1 MSPLL
6 RRRGRRPARHRT
18 PAQIARRNVLW
29 GTATL
34 LVAAVL
40 VFLVFGGGVP
50 GTAPKQLEVL
60 SKDAGV
66 LRVGQATKVR
76 VAGVDV
82 GTVSGLKPAKG
93 RPGFSVMTVDLTDEA
108 PVFRRDATVKIR
120 PRLFLEGN
128 FFLDINPGTPGAPA
142 LGDAPIPPGAVT
154 LHVAADEVFSAF
166 DAQTRA
172 NFKETLRAFGEGLEN
187 GGAQAF
193 NRLLRATPDALTDI
207 AKVSKS
213 ARGNQDGDLRTLVQE
228 LGGVLAN
235 LQEHE
240 DGLRGTIAD
249 GRDTFDTFAENQ
261 GDLRRTIASLDTTTR
276 RLMPPLARIID
287 ATPEARALIR
297 DARPLAR
304 RLPSFLD
311 VANPGLRSVQQLAE
325 SGDVQGL
332 TAELRPTL
340 VSISRMTGPLGTFA
354 DDIRPVAKCLT
365 DNILPILNGVV
376 PDGALTTNLKVYEEL
391 ADAFTGLAAST
402 QSFDANGP
410 WIRYLVGVGNSQAI
424 TTTDGGGA
432 RTALGDRATTG
443 STPLPVSAPPLR
455 PDVPCETQGVP
466 SLETRTKAFTGTQT
480 KAKVDKEQV
489 TGVLDRAL
497 NTVKTL
503 DPGGEGLKKL
513 EGQLRSLLGPETA
526 REAAGTPATTPTA
539 TTPTGAEAAAD
550 AAATAKGTARK
561 PATTPPATTTGASR

>member
-6 RRRGRRPARHRT
+6 RRRRRRAVRHRT
-18 PAQIARRNVLW
+18 PKQIVRRNVLW

-40 VFLVFGGGVP
+40 VFLVFGGGIP
-50 GTAPKQLEVL
+50 GTGPKQLEVL
-60 SKDAGV
+60 TKDAGV

-93 RPGFSVMTVDLTDEA
+93 RPGFSVITVDLTEEA

-128 FFLDINPGTPGAPA
+128 FFLDISPGTPGAPA
-142 LGDAPIPPGAVT
+142 LGSAPIPPGAVT

-166 DAQTRA
+166 DSQTRT
-172 NFKETLRAFGEGLEN
+172 NFKETLRAFGEGLEG

-235 LQEHE
+235 LQERE

-249 GRDTFDTFAENQ
+249 GRDTFDTLAENQ
-261 GDLRRTIASLDTTTR
+261 QDLRRTIVSLDTTTR
-276 RLMPPLARIID
+276 RLMPQLTRIID

-311 VANPGLRSVQQLAE
+311 IANPGLRSVQQLAE

-340 VSISRMTGPLGTFA
+340 ASISRMTGPLGTFS

-365 DNILPILNGVV
+365 DNILPVLNSVV
-376 PDGALTTNLKVYEEL
+376 PDGALSTNLKAYEEL
-391 ADAFTGLAAST
+391 ADTFTGLGASV
-402 QSFDANGP
+402 QNFDASGP
-410 WIRYLVGVGNSQAI
+410 WVRYLIGLNNSEAL
-424 TTTDGGGA
+424 TTTDGKGTQ
-432 RTALGDRATTG
+432 TALGDRAVTG
-443 STPLPVSAPPLR
+443 STPLPVSLPPLR
-455 PDVPCETQGVP
+455 PDVPCETQSVP
-466 SLETRTKAFTGTQT
+466 SLETRTKAVSGTRST
-480 KAKVDKEQV
+480 VDKEQV

-503 DPGGEGLKKL
+503 DRGGKDLQRL
-513 EGQLRSLLGPETA
+513 ENQLRSLLGPETA
-526 REAAGTPATTPTA
+526 REAAGTPATTPTT
-539 TTPTGAEAAAD
+539 TTPAPAPGD
-550 AAATAKGTARK
+550 AAAAAKATAKKAATTT
-561 PATTPPATTTGASR
+561 PATSTGASR